1 MRSDEHEV
9 IVRPHRF
16 QIESNPEKYSL
27 SISQPSI
34 RDRLKKRISKP
45 KNTFHDSAVGFD
57 GIHNKQNGMLIAFRG
72 KQVKSIPFGKSELIK
87 GAARRLF
94 PFNPEKDLS
103 EMDEESIA
111 RWQKLDPSTS
121 EYEPGQPEISTKD
134 QHKQLREDVPSFSG
148 PAKNRSL
155 LKLHGKT
162 QSRRNPNT
170 GDVEYLLHRGYGK
183 GGEESLW
190 HKHDDKQS
198 DIPQRTSWTPHKEIA
213 ESFSRQHRGQTVSA
227 WIPQNKIVN
236 VPKQYG
242 IVSVFPEQ
250 DRKVRSENRYFHE
263 HEVIVEPGTYQ
274 HGTGPQ
280 ASIDVEISRRGRQGE
295 TYPYQIREYAE
306 ARGRFKKSQ
315 LAKSP
320 IKYEGELFNHPQQ
333 VKTSEEKPFVNE
345 KTTQSLPNGLTHKI
359 LRGDQKT
366 IHELYDKDKLVGTL
380 TVVNNQVRDSQV
392 SSEEQGRNYGKS
404 LYSAALRHHGQLE
417 SDTLVSPAAAHQ
429 W

>member
-45 KNTFHDSAVGFD
+45 KNTFHDSAVGF
-57 GIHNKQNGMLIAFRG
+57 
-72 KQVKSIPFGKSELIK
+72 
-87 GAARRLF
+87 
-94 PFNPEKDLS
+94 
-103 EMDEESIA
+103 
-111 RWQKLDPSTS
+111 
-121 EYEPGQPEISTKD
+121 
-134 QHKQLREDVPSFSG
+134 
-148 PAKNRSL
+148 
-155 LKLHGKT
+155 
-162 QSRRNPNT
+162 
-170 GDVEYLLHRGYGK
+170 
-183 GGEESLW
+183 
-190 HKHDDKQS
+190 
-198 DIPQRTSWTPHKEIA
+198 
-213 ESFSRQHRGQTVSA
+213 
-227 WIPQNKIVN
+227 
-236 VPKQYG
+236 
-242 IVSVFPEQ
+242 
-250 DRKVRSENRYFHE
+250 
-263 HEVIVEPGTYQ
+263 
-274 HGTGPQ
+274 
-280 ASIDVEISRRGRQGE
+280 GRQRKLTATE
-295 TYPYQIREYAE
+295 FQKTTLNKA
-306 ARGRFKKSQ
+306 
-315 LAKSP
+315 P

-345 KTTQSLPNGLTHKI
+345 KTTQALPNGLTHKI
-359 LRGDQKT
+359 LHGDQKT